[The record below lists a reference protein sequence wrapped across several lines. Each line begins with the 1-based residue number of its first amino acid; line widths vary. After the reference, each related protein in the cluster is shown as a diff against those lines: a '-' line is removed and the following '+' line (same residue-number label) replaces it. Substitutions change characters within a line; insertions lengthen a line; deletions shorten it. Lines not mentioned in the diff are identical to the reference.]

1 VKNPIYPRG
10 RIKGATIRE
19 FIAWHLGTHG
29 HGPLERA
36 IRLLAPDEQARFDV
50 EAACLGV
57 LPSDWF
63 PAEIVHAVLD
73 HLTQDLDE
81 AAYEALVQ
89 GAAEATVKGLMTG
102 VQRVVFSTLLT
113 PGVYVKVANLAFR
126 LNYDEGRVL
135 NEELGPKRHKGTV
148 EGWTSHHP
156 FLCRMNVSMK
166 AGIYRTMS
174 CSNVRIEQRY
184 CRSDGDSDCGSI
196 IAWD

>member
-1 VKNPIYPRG
+1 VKNPTYPRG

-19 FIAWHLGTHG
+19 FIAWHIRTHG

-36 IRLLAPDEQARFDV
+36 IRRLAPEDQERFDID
-50 EAACLGV
+50 AACLGV

-63 PAEIVHAVLD
+63 PAEIVHSVLD
-73 HLTQDLDE
+73 DLTQDIGEQGYD
-81 AAYEALVQ
+81 ALVQ

-126 LNYDEGRVL
+126 LNYDEGRVS

-148 EGWTSHHP
+148 DGWTSHHR
-156 FLCRMNVSMK
+156 FLCRMNVRVK
-166 AGIYRTMS
+166 AGIYRAMS
-174 CSNVRIEQRY
+174 CSNVRIEERY
-184 CRSDGDSDCGSI
+184 CRSDGDAECGST